1 MTTPVLEWAVRSRP
15 IDGAEVSG
23 DRALVRVH
31 GPSAVAAAIDGLG
44 HGSAAAMA
52 AERAADA
59 LAGRAEAD
67 VAMLVERCHE
77 VLARTRGAALSVA
90 SLDGS
95 ADLMKWLGVG
105 NVEGRVVRAS
115 KRHAAAESLLLT
127 PGVVGHELP
136 QLRASSTRLQ
146 RGDLL
151 LFATDGVDPAFADVL
166 DVSGSC
172 AAIADRVLERHG
184 RRSDDALV
192 LVVRYLGG
200 RP

>member
-1 MTTPVLEWAVRSRP
+1 MTTPVLEWAFRSRP

-23 DRALVRVH
+23 DRALVHVEGR
-31 GPSAVAAAIDGLG
+31 SAVAAAIDGLG
-44 HGSAAAMA
+44 HGPEAAVA
-52 AERAADA
+52 AERAAGA
-59 LAGRAEAD
+59 IAGRAEAD
-67 VAMLVERCHE
+67 VAVLVARCHE

-115 KRHAAAESLLLT
+115 NRHAAAESLLLT

-136 QLRASSTRLQ
+136 RLHTSSTRLQ

-151 LFATDGVDPAFADVL
+151 LLATDGVDPGFADAL
-166 DVSGSC
+166 DTSGSC
-172 AAIADRVLERHG
+172 AAIADRVIERHG
-184 RRSDDALV
+184 RTSDDALV